1 MKSRK
6 LVPLILCARQQK
18 RHRNKEQTL
27 DTVGEGEDGMIW
39 KNSTE
44 TYTLPCVKQI
54 ASGSLRCGTGNPEPR
69 ACDKLEVCGG
79 EGGGRRGRAHLRLI
93 HVEVWQRT
101 SQSCNYLPIKINIF

>member
-44 TYTLPCVKQI
+44 TYTLPCVKQR
-54 ASGSLRCGTGNPEPR
+54 ASG
-69 ACDKLEVCGG
+69 KLPYNTQG
-79 EGGGRRGRAHLRLI
+79 A
-93 HVEVWQRT
+93 QP
-101 SQSCNYLPIKINIF
+101 SAQ